1 MSNLSELRELNK
13 NNEREKIV
21 IKTSVIGIITNV
33 FWRRSRLALDYFLIR
48 LLLFSMR

>member
-33 FWRRSRLALDYFLIR
+33 FFGGVQGWHWTTF
-48 LLLFSMR
+48 

>member
-21 IKTSVIGIITNV
+21 IKTSVIGIIINI
-33 FWRRSRLALDYFLIR
+33 FLRRSRLALDYSLIR